1 MGGTNTCWEIPQAP
15 LTPPLTPDTL
25 APGTNTNTDA
35 IMATIQGL
43 PLSTLAPIPELSLDS
58 DLSHDDENDINIKLN
73 SHAGDA
79 KIYKS
84 GKEDGYLWREDM
96 TDEERDRREEW
107 LANSRGR
114 KGLRIVIVT
123 ENFLPK
129 VDGVTRTLSRLLVH
143 LQSSGHSCILL
154 GPSSTI
160 TTYASHPII
169 GTLGIPL
176 YCYPGLKLN
185 FARPKFWEVVNRW
198 EPDVVHFIDPIWLG
212 AQMIFGMG
220 WGLGGGKWI
229 GGREERGELGGA
241 VVASYHT
248 NLATYATLFNLPF
261 LTPLIWS
268 FQRLL
273 HSRVRLTLCPSPSTK
288 AMLEEQGWMSEKDD
302 EMGKVRIWSRGVDL
316 HQFGRSKRSWKRRE
330 MWGVGLAPGERQ
342 SEDGPLLKV
351 KRDDSDIAMEE
362 KVVGLH
368 WNGSKEEEMMTPPLS
383 PENGPEDEKTYH
395 SQLQSQSDLYPPYEG
410 GDGHG
415 EVERPFKRDSAGVYS
430 NTSLDL
436 PERVVLLY
444 VGRISWEKNIH
455 LLLSAYS
462 HLSSFLPSSS
472 FSSPSPSN
480 LMPKLIFVGDGPAR
494 KELET
499 KCKEANY
506 DVEFLGH
513 KQGEELAECY
523 ASADVFAFPSFTETF
538 GQVVLEALASGLP
551 VVGLDAEGT
560 RDLVTHQST
569 GLLLSP
575 PHAHSSDYSKKGP
588 TSILWP
594 KACNTS
600 SPYFQTLA
608 KEYAKLLAEVVLDH
622 QKRKEMGQ
630 RGSTEGIA
638 DRTWWDAMEKCVDSY
653 REAMRIARSKR
664 SIRIVPHSP
673 TSPET
678 LIPSFNHNP
687 FVARDSDYSLNE
699 KRRQGSFV
707 SRLGLTNKS
716 FAQRGFGEKERV
728 GKDHIRRG
736 DNGLFWIMKLLLKAM
751 VVLALIYAM
760 WRHRKAG
767 HGNAVGRA

>member
-1 MGGTNTCWEIPQAP
+1 
-15 LTPPLTPDTL
+15 
-25 APGTNTNTDA
+25 
-35 IMATIQGL
+35 
-43 PLSTLAPIPELSLDS
+43 
-58 DLSHDDENDINIKLN
+58 
-73 SHAGDA
+73 
-79 KIYKS
+79 
-84 GKEDGYLWREDM
+84 M

-107 LANSRGR
+107 LASSRGR

-154 GPSSTI
+154 GPSSSI

-185 FARPKFWEVVNRW
+185 FARPKFWEVVKSW
-198 EPDVVHFIDPIWLG
+198 EPDVVHFVDPIWLG
-212 AQMIFGMG
+212 AQMICGMG
-220 WGLGGGKWI
+220 WGLGGQKWVE
-229 GGREERGELGGA
+229 GGRELGGA

-288 AMLEEQGWMSEKDD
+288 AMLEEQGWMSD
-302 EMGKVRIWSRGVDL
+302 EGGEIGRVRIWSRGVDL
-316 HQFGRSKRSWKRRE
+316 HQFGRSKRSWKRRK
-330 MWGVGLAPGERQ
+330 MWGVGLAPGEKQNENDLLHRVEGGDPAIVIRKE
-342 SEDGPLLKV
+342 EDGV
-351 KRDDSDIAMEE
+351 

-368 WNGSKEEEMMTPPLS
+368 WNGCKEKGIMTPPSS
-383 PENGPEDEKTYH
+383 PENGPEDKKAY
-395 SQLQSQSDLYPPYEG
+395 QSQPQPHCNLYAPYER
-410 GDGHG
+410 GDGQ
-415 EVERPFKRDSAGVYS
+415 RSFKADLAGGHPGT
-430 NTSLDL
+430 NLDL

-472 FSSPSPSN
+472 FSSPNHVN

-494 KELET
+494 KELEA

-506 DVEFLGH
+506 DAEFLGH

-560 RDLVTHQST
+560 RDLVTHRTT

-575 PHAHSSDYSKKGP
+575 PHSHSPGHSKQES
-588 TSILWP
+588 TSIPWP
-594 KACNTS
+594 KACSTS
-600 SPYFQTLA
+600 SPHFQTVS

-630 RGSTEGIA
+630 RGSTEGITG
-638 DRTWWDAMEKCVDSY
+638 RTWWDAMEKCVDSY

-664 SIRIVPHSP
+664 SIRIVPHSL

-678 LIPSFNHNP
+678 LIPSFDLDPTVIGDN
-687 FVARDSDYSLNE
+687 DYFLDE

-707 SRLGLTNKS
+707 NRFGLTNKS
-716 FAQRGFGEKERV
+716 FTQRGFGKRERV
-728 GKDHIRRG
+728 GKNFMRREN
-736 DNGLFWIMKLLLKAM
+736 NGLFWIMSESCLNFPCP
-751 VVLALIYAM
+751 Y
-760 WRHRKAG
+760 RFD
-767 HGNAVGRA
+767 